1 MGNNVVY
8 FASPSEWRQTL
19 KDRVGSAMATS
30 LPSILMSI
38 PEGVLDLS
46 WGHPSP
52 RLHALDALQQAA
64 AYAWSNT
71 RAATLQYGAE
81 QGFGPLLESL
91 ADFLS
96 QQAAYA
102 MHVTPANL
110 FLTGGASQAIDLAC
124 TLFAR
129 EGDTIFVEEPTYYL
143 VSNIFRDHHLQVTG
157 VPTDADGLRTDALE
171 AMLADPTQPK
181 PTMLYTIPTFQN
193 PAGSVLSL
201 ERRRALVDLAQRYGF
216 LLLSDDVYQ
225 LLHYGPPPPPPL
237 VAFDDSAQGCVISL
251 GSFSKI
257 LAPGLRLGWVQ
268 AQPPLVKR
276 FIAAGMVA
284 SGGGL
289 NHMTSTLVHAVLE
302 QGLLTPN
309 IDMLRT
315 TYAARVQALAAA
327 LRTSLPNEVRFEAP
341 GGGFFFW
348 LTCQPHIDTASL
360 LPAAQQSGVSYRPGS
375 GFSPSGGFRNAL
387 RMSFALYEIDELQ
400 EAVARLTKVLR

>member
-1 MGNNVVY
+1 M
-8 FASPSEWRQTL
+8 T
-19 KDRVGSAMATS
+19 TS
-30 LPSILMSI
+30 LPSILISI
-38 PEGVLDLS
+38 PDGVLDLG

-52 RLHALDALQQAA
+52 RLHALEALQQAA
-64 AYAWSNT
+64 AYAWTNT

-81 QGFGPLLESL
+81 QGFGLLLERL

-96 QQAAYA
+96 QQAAYGMQVA
-102 MHVTPANL
+102 PANL
-110 FLTGGASQAIDLAC
+110 FLTSGASQAIDFAC

-129 EGDTIFVEEPTYYL
+129 EGDTIFVEEPTYHL
-143 VSNIFRDHHLQVTG
+143 VSDIFKDHHLKVTG

-171 AMLADPTQPK
+171 AMLVDPSQPR

-193 PAGSVLSL
+193 PAGSVLAL
-201 ERRRALVDLAQRYGF
+201 ERRRALVNLAQRYGF

-237 VAFDDSAQGCVISL
+237 VAFDDSPQGCVISL

-268 AQPPLVKR
+268 AQPPLIKR
-276 FIAAGMVA
+276 FVTAGMVV

-302 QGLLTPN
+302 QGLLEPN

-315 TYAARVQALAAA
+315 TYTARVQALATA
-327 LRTSLPNEVRFEAP
+327 LNTVLPNKISFQIP

-348 LTCQPHIDTASL
+348 LMCQPHVDTAAL
-360 LPAAQQSGVSYRPGS
+360 LPTAQQAGVSYRPGS
-375 GFSPSGGFRNAL
+375 RFSPSGGFRNAL
-387 RMSFALYEIDELQ
+387 RASFALYEIDELQ
-400 EAVARLTKVLR
+400 EAVKRLAQVLS

>member
-1 MGNNVVY
+1 MP
-8 FASPSEWRQTL
+8 A
-19 KDRVGSAMATS
+19 A
-30 LPSILMSI
+30 LPSILISI

-64 AYAWSNT
+64 AYAWTHT

-81 QGFGPLLESL
+81 QGFGPLLDAL

-96 QQAAYA
+96 QQAAYGMQVA
-102 MHVTPANL
+102 PANL

-143 VSNIFRDHHLQVTG
+143 VSKIFTDHHLQVVG

-171 AMLADPTQPK
+171 AMLADPSQPK
-181 PTMLYTIPTFQN
+181 PAMLYTIPTFQN
-193 PAGSVLSL
+193 PSGSVLSL
-201 ERRRALVDLAQRYGF
+201 ERRRALVNLAQRYRF
-216 LLLSDDVYQ
+216 LLLSDDVYH
-225 LLHYGPPPPPPL
+225 LLHYGPPSPPPL
-237 VAFDDSAQGCVISL
+237 VAFDGSPQGCVISL

-268 AQPPLVKR
+268 AQPPLIKR

-302 QGLLTPN
+302 QGLLAPN

-315 TYAARVQALAAA
+315 TYAARVQALVTA
-327 LRTSLPNEVRFEAP
+327 LRTALPNEVSLEVP

-348 LTCQPHIDTASL
+348 LTCRPDVDTASL
-360 LPAAQQSGVSYRPGS
+360 LPAAQKAGVSYRPGS

-387 RMSFALYEIDELQ
+387 RVSFALYEIDELQ
-400 EAVARLTKVLR
+400 EAVVRLAQVLY

>member
-1 MGNNVVY
+1 
-8 FASPSEWRQTL
+8 
-19 KDRVGSAMATS
+19 MATS
-30 LPSILMSI
+30 LPSVLISI

-52 RLHALDALQQAA
+52 RLHALDVFQRAA
-64 AYAWSNT
+64 AHAWATT

-81 QGFGPLLESL
+81 QGFGPLLNAL
-91 ADFLS
+91 AAFLS
-96 QQAAYA
+96 QQPAYRMTVA
-102 MHVTPANL
+102 PESL

-129 EGDTIFVEEPTYYL
+129 EGDTILVEEPTYYL
-143 VSNIFRDHHLQVTG
+143 VSKIFTDHHLRVIG
-157 VPTDADGLRTDALE
+157 VPTDADGLCADILE
-171 AMLADPTQPK
+171 SILADPSQPK
-181 PTMLYTIPTFQN
+181 PALLYTIPTYQN
-193 PAGSVLSL
+193 PSGSVLSL

-216 LLLSDDVYQ
+216 LVLSDDVYQ

-237 VAFDDSAQGCVISL
+237 VAFDDTGCVVSL

-268 AQPPLVKR
+268 AHPTLIRR
-276 FIAAGMVA
+276 FMATGMVA

-289 NHMTSTLVHAVLE
+289 NHMTSTLVHAVLD
-302 QGLLTPN
+302 QGWLAPN

-327 LRTSLPNEVRFEAP
+327 LRTHLRDKVCFEAP

-348 LTCQPHIDTASL
+348 LTCPPHVDTAAL
-360 LPAAQQSGVSYRPGS
+360 LPLAQEAGVSYRPGP
-375 GFSPSGGFRNAL
+375 GFSPSGGFSNAL
-387 RMSFALYEIDELQ
+387 RVSFALYEIDELEEVVKRLAQ
-400 EAVARLTKVLR
+400 VLTK